1 MSNLIKK
8 HDISRIVALLGLI
21 FVAPMLLAAPPSFQ
35 ARNARQSATAQADV
49 PQLNWPGRAAQS
61 RGQAVRNRVTS
72 LTLLQTGDIHGHM
85 IPRPCLRCEN
95 TPDVGGLAYLFSKIQ
110 QVRASNQNTLL
121 FNTGDTIQ
129 GSAEAL
135 FTKGQA
141 VVDILDQFGYDGYA
155 PGNWDYV
162 YGIDRFLE
170 LFAGGRW
177 GGVSANV
184 YYDEAI
190 YPDKIG
196 QTLLPPYRILEV
208 DGLKIGLLGLSS
220 ERAINALGPW
230 VTKGIKFTADGAEL
244 PGYIDI
250 LRNLEKVDLVFLFSE
265 FGLAKNVYFGENFD
279 GIDVIMSSDMHE
291 ETPEPVVTRNGT
303 IVTEVGQD
311 GTRLGQLDLKIRNG
325 KIARWNYTFHLIDT
339 RRIRPNPK
347 IAAMVRNERK
357 AFIASPFF
365 RPHVNPINGA
375 ILKTPIDSVV
385 GMAEVGLHRSNYSY
399 MAMPAA
405 VEGTSS
411 DFLADA
417 FRVQANAN
425 TGQIRGFRYGTHVR
439 PGPIKLEDLY
449 HYMPVGAQIAKVS
462 LTGQGLKNQLE
473 ASADGAF
480 NPDIFA
486 WTGGWLNG
494 YSGLRFDL
502 DVYASRGN
510 RIQNLKVLNLQSGIY
525 EPVNATAQYQFA
537 GYWYGQNPL
546 DVGGVRVLAAPVPL
560 KGSNGE
566 TLDATDVVVNYLKT
580 HTANPEQNRINS
592 VYPLPRPVWGIPEIQ
607 PLKGVPVAR

>member
-1 MSNLIKK
+1 MKNSVNQHRTWRGI
-8 HDISRIVALLGLI
+8 ALLSLI
-21 FVAPMLLAAPPSFQ
+21 FVAPMLLAAPANFQ
-35 ARNARQSATAQADV
+35 
-49 PQLNWPGRAAQS
+49 GRSTRGFEAAQS
-61 RGQAVRNRVTS
+61 GFAQPTLPARAERGQAMATRNRVTS
-72 LTLLQTGDIHGHM
+72 LTVLQTGDIHGHL

-95 TPDVGGLAYLFSKIQ
+95 TPDVGGLAYLYSKIQ
-110 QVRASNQNTLL
+110 QVRAGNRNTLL

-129 GSAEAL
+129 GGAEAL

-141 VVDILDQFGYDGYA
+141 VVDILDQFGFDGYA

-177 GGVSANV
+177 GGVAANA
-184 YYDEAI
+184 YYDETV
-190 YPDKIG
+190 YPDKKG
-196 QTLLPPYRILEV
+196 QLLLPPYRILEV

-230 VTKGIKFTADGAEL
+230 VTNGIKFTADGAEL
-244 PGYIDI
+244 PGYIDT
-250 LRNLEKVDLVFLFSE
+250 LRNTEKVDLVFLVSE
-265 FGLAKNVYFGENFD
+265 FGLAKNIAFGENFD

-291 ETPEPVVTRNGT
+291 ETQEPVVTRNGT
-303 IVTEVGQD
+303 LVTEVGQD

-339 RRIRPNPK
+339 RRIRPNYK

-365 RPHVNPINGA
+365 QPHVNPINGA
-375 ILKTPIDSVV
+375 ILKTPIDTVV
-385 GMAEVGLHRSNYSY
+385 GTAEVGLHRSNFGH
-399 MAMPAA
+399 MAMPAT

-425 TGQIRGFRYGTHVR
+425 IGQIRGFRYGTHVR

-462 LTGQGLKNQLE
+462 MTGQGLKNQLE
-473 ASADGAF
+473 GSADGSF

-502 DVYASRGN
+502 DVYAGRGK
-510 RIQNLKVLNLQSGIY
+510 RIQNLKVLNLQTGVY
-525 EPVNATAQYQFA
+525 EPVNLSANYQFA
-537 GYWYGQNPL
+537 GYWYPQNPL
-546 DVGGVRVLAAPVPL
+546 DVGGVKVATAPVPL
-560 KGSNGE
+560 KGANGE
-566 TLDATDVVVNYLKT
+566 TLDATDVVVDYLRT
-580 HTANPEQNRINS
+580 NPANPEMNRITLVN
-592 VYPLPRPVWGIPEIQ
+592 PLPAPVSRSPEIQ
-607 PLKGVPVAR
+607 PLKGVPTAR

>member
-1 MSNLIKK
+1 MNHQSTARGRY
-8 HDISRIVALLGLI
+8 SRMLALLSLV
-21 FVAPMLLAAPPSFQ
+21 FVTPLLFAAPNNFQ
-35 ARNARQSATAQADV
+35 R
-49 PQLNWPGRAAQS
+49 PGSGDEGRGVAA
-61 RGQAVRNRVTS
+61 RNRVIS
-72 LTLLQTGDIHGHM
+72 LTLLQTGDIHGHL
-85 IPRPCLRCEN
+85 IPRPCLRCE
-95 TPDVGGLAYLFSKIQ
+95 DVPQLGGLAYMYTKIQ
-110 QVRASNQNTLL
+110 QVRASNPNTLL

-129 GSAEAL
+129 GGAEAL

-177 GGVSANV
+177 GGVAANV
-184 YYDEAI
+184 YYDEAV

-244 PGYIDI
+244 PGYIDT
-250 LRNLEKVDLVFLFSE
+250 LRNTEKVDLVILVSE
-265 FGLAKNVYFGENFD
+265 FGLAKNVYFGENLD
-279 GIDVIMSSDMHE
+279 GIDVILSSDMHE
-291 ETPEPVVTRNGT
+291 ESPEPVVTRNGT

-311 GTRLGQLDLKIRNG
+311 GTRLGQLDLRIRRG
-325 KIARWNYTFHLIDT
+325 KIMNWNYTFHTIDT
-339 RRIRPNPK
+339 RRIRPNLK
-347 IAAMVRNERK
+347 IAAMIRSQRK
-357 AFIASPFF
+357 EFIASPFF

-375 ILKTPIDSVV
+375 VLKTPIDRVV
-385 GMAEVGLHRSNYSY
+385 GSAVIGLHRSNFTDTN
-399 MAMPAA
+399 MAAS

-417 FRVQANAN
+417 FRVEAAANI
-425 TGQIRGFRYGTHVR
+425 GQIRGFRYGTNIA

-449 HYMPVGAQIAKVS
+449 HFMPVGAQIAKVS
-462 LTGQGLKNQLE
+462 ITGQTLKNQLE
-473 ASADGAF
+473 GSAEGSF

-502 DVYASRGN
+502 DVYASRGK
-510 RIQNLKVLNLQSGIY
+510 RIQNLKVLNLQTNAY
-525 EPVNATAQYQFA
+525 EPVNLSATYQFS
-537 GYWYGQNPL
+537 GYWYAQNPT
-546 DVGGVRVLAAPVPL
+546 DVGGVKVATAPVPL
-560 KGSNGE
+560 RGANGE

-580 HTANPEQNRINS
+580 RAANPELNRVNLL
-592 VYPLPRPVWGIPEIQ
+592 YPLPPPVYGNREEQ
-607 PLKGVPVAR
+607 PLKGVPTAH